1 MRKIAATLVIT
12 LSFLLFDTLFIV
24 EGSTYETTD
33 VNINDL
39 EVSSLS
45 SKALNGGKLI
55 ESISINRKQLLN
67 NEEQDWIV
75 KLKDLQNGVKA
86 TKAIITYERN
96 NNSTTEVDLY
106 DHDYDGIFDGFYPL
120 YDFTG
125 IEDWIPKK
133 LTIEYSNGT
142 SNIVYDISLPKEENQ
157 YYYDLSPLQF
167 NVMSYSTISEIA
179 KSVKLDVSADK
190 QEEMDFRYNTIKKVF
205 TNANISYGV
214 TTSNFELINS
224 AKIYIK
230 NQENEKYNYSV
241 DLTKNNNKLNGSYNI
256 KNNMANGHYDVEKLE
271 IILTNGYKMLIDRNY
286 DTDFFNLLENADIYI
301 ANYDIDI
308 SSLRINPASVTPD
321 SWIEIKVNSLDY
333 PEKSN
338 DTVSIGYMLQYDGYG
353 EGKDVELKLNGN
365 VYEGAMYVD
374 KNIKLGTY
382 SPTSIYTRIGSPEYT
397 YEIVA
402 DEIDKNGE
410 FTVINAFDDLILP
423 KLDSIKINSDNIY
436 QGEELII
443 EATASD
449 NKSGVDRIE
458 VDYGSFIVVL
468 KAEGNK
474 FVGRHYFSYNTMPG
488 DYKAKSIK
496 VYDKAGNVS
505 SNYNDQLKLVNFTLK
520 PRNIEG
526 HLDLKS
532 INITKNKLTTGDK
545 IEFEAIFTGMPANG
559 EAFVVIEH
567 SEFGTEIEIPL
578 KLVGNKL
585 IGSIPVNE
593 DISNGKWYFN
603 KIYYY
608 KTDYDFSDSIIDMR
622 FIDLTIGRFGDFSH
636 CYFDVYDNK
645 GDTYFIESSVFF
657 KTVIENRVINGDVY
671 INSFND
677 EKITFKGDVRINGN
691 LYIVG
696 NLFNEANLNVTG
708 SIYASKVVKREPEIN
723 EKGLII
729 DEGGKINQGDLILG
743 ENIVPYKIKFYDMKN
758 NILFKGDNS
767 EDYLR
772 VEGKVTPKFDVSTT
786 RGVSETDA
794 YGNFYIEPYINNDS
808 DEPENI
814 EVCITDRRGNSEI
827 IMFRV
832 VHEKFDVNKD
842 NDLDILDLAILAGKY
857 NISKN
862 ESGYDIKLDYNR
874 DGIIDIFDLIKVAR
888 NM

>member
-45 SKALNGGKLI
+45 SKALNGGELI

-120 YDFTG
+120 YDFNG

-133 LTIEYSNGT
+133 LAIEYNDGT

-179 KSVKLDVSADK
+179 KSVKLDANADK
-190 QEEMDFRYNTIKKVF
+190 QEEMDFGSNRIKKVF

-214 TTSNFELINS
+214 TTSNFELIDS

-230 NQENEKYNYSV
+230 NQENEKYNYSI
-241 DLTKNNNKLNGSYNI
+241 DLTKNKNKLNGSYNI
-256 KNNMANGHYDVEKLE
+256 KSNMANGHYDVEKLE

-382 SPTSIYTRIGSPEYT
+382 SPTSIYSWMGSPEYT

-402 DEIDKNGE
+402 DEIDKNGQ
-410 FTVINAFDDLILP
+410 FTVTNAFDDIVLP
-423 KLDSIKINSDNIY
+423 QLESIKINSSSIY
-436 QGEELII
+436 QGEELTI
-443 EATASD
+443 EATATD

-474 FVGRHYFSYNTMPG
+474 FVGGHYLSYYTIPG
-488 DYKAKSIK
+488 DYTTKSIR
-496 VYDKAGNVS
+496 VYDKAGNIS
-505 SNYNDQLKLVNFTLK
+505 SNYSDKLKSLNFTLK
-520 PRNIEG
+520 PSNING
-526 HLDLKS
+526 GVVLDT
-532 INITKNKLTTGDK
+532 INISKNKLSTGEK
-545 IEFEAIFTGMPANG
+545 IEFVASFIGIPVREEVIVT
-559 EAFVVIEH
+559 IEH
-567 SEFGTEIEIPL
+567 SEFGTEINIPL
-578 KLVGNKL
+578 KQSGNKFV
-585 IGSIPVNE
+585 GSIPVNE
-593 DISNGKWYFN
+593 DIANGKWYF
-603 KIYYY
+603 KSIHYY
-608 KTDYDFSDSIIDMR
+608 TPDSDFSEVIMDMR
-622 FIDLTIGRFGDFSH
+622 YVDLTIGLFGDFSN

-645 GDTYFIESSVFF
+645 VDAYYIDSSTFI
-657 KTVIENRVINGDVY
+657 KTVIENKVINGDVY

-677 EKITFKGDVRINGN
+677 DKITFKGNVTINGN
-691 LYIVG
+691 LYVVG
-696 NLFNEANLNVTG
+696 NLFNKAHLNVTG
-708 SIYASKVVKREPEIN
+708 SIYASEIVKREPGVN

-743 ENIVPYKIKFYDMKN
+743 ENIVPYKIKFYDIKN

-767 EDYLR
+767 ENYLH
-772 VEGKVTPKFDVSTT
+772 VEGKVTPKFDVSITQG
-786 RGVSETDA
+786 RSETDVF
-794 YGNFYIEPYINNDS
+794 GNFYIEPYINDVS

-842 NDLDILDLAILAGKY
+842 NDLDILDLAMLAGKY
-857 NISKN
+857 NTSRN

-874 DGIIDIFDLIKVAR
+874 DGIIDIFDLIQVAR